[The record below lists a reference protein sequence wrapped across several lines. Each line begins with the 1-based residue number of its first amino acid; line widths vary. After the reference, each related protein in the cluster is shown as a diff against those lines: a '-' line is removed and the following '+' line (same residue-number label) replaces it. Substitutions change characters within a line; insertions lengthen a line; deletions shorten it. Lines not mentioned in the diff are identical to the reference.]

1 MEKKLYRPIL
11 KEGDH
16 LDKSR
21 KNKNRV
27 RGVSRDSDNN
37 NPDIIEWEE
46 VDVEE
51 QSAQDVPTPSPEP
64 GKRELTPEQQELA
77 QIIGDA
83 LAIIIIYGAEKL
95 NETVVKP
102 WWKNSAK
109 PWIRDRFEDIK
120 CAVSGKKKVHPV
132 EDKPSG
138 DRYTDQATDIT
149 INEDAKIDELLD
161 QEFDSIRFDMSSDE
175 AKQHAINLI
184 YHLLGVAYE
193 IRVLS
198 NTRIVNQSED
208 EKTRLENQ
216 AKAERLLAEKV
227 ANKINEFLSD
237 ETLKLSI
244 SEQKQLFN
252 LLGGGVRLNGEYI
265 PVEYNKVD
273 KAIDSFEQKKNSDE
287 GESKE

>member
-1 MEKKLYRPIL
+1 MGKKLYRPIL

-21 KNKNRV
+21 KNNNRV
-27 RGVSRDSDNN
+27 RGVSRDSNN
-37 NPDIIEWEE
+37 KNPDIIEWEE
-46 VDVEE
+46 VDVED
-51 QSAQDVPTPSPEP
+51 QSAQNVPTPSPEP
-64 GKRELTPEQQELA
+64 EKRELTPEQQELA

-83 LAIIIIYGAEKL
+83 LADIIIYEAERL
-95 NETVVKP
+95 NEAVVKP
-102 WWKNSAK
+102 WWKNSVK
-109 PWIRDRFEDIK
+109 PWIRERFEDIK
-120 CAVSGKKKVHPV
+120 CAVSGKKKIHPV
-132 EDKPSG
+132 EDNPSG
-138 DRYTDQATDIT
+138 DRYTDQAT
-149 INEDAKIDELLD
+149 INEDAKNDEFLD
-161 QEFDSIRFDMSSDE
+161 QKFDSIRFDMSSDE

-184 YHLLGVAYE
+184 NHMLGVAYE

-227 ANKINEFLSD
+227 ANNINEYLSD

-244 SEQKQLFN
+244 PEQKQLFN
-252 LLGGGVRLNGEYI
+252 LLGGGIRLNGEYV
-265 PVEYNKVD
+265 PVELDKVD
-273 KAIDSFEQKKNSDE
+273 KAIDSFEQKKNSVE